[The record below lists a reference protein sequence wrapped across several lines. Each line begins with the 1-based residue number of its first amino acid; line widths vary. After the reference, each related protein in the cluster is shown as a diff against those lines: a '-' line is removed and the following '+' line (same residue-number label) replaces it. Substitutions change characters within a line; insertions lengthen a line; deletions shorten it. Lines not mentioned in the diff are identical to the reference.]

1 MQAKQFKF
9 TLDKLSVED
18 IIFLKTQTNEPLK
31 ENYVFVIDLYGI
43 NSQNDIHESKLIMEV
58 KHLE

>member
-1 MQAKQFKF
+1 M
-9 TLDKLSVED
+9 ED